1 MDEWI
6 KKLWDTHTHTH
17 TQWNIIQ
24 PWEKE
29 GNPAICDNMDG
40 PWRHCAKWKK
50 SDRER
55 QIPYDLTYMWNLKT
69 KQAGK
74 QTNETKHTHTENR
87 WVVARF
93 EDGEKMGE
101 ISEGMKT
108 YKPPVIK

>member
-1 MDEWI
+1 
-6 KKLWDTHTHTH
+6 
-17 TQWNIIQ
+17 
-24 PWEKE
+24 
-29 GNPAICDNMDG
+29 
-40 PWRHCAKWKK
+40 
-50 SDRER
+50 
-55 QIPYDLTYMWNLKT
+55 MWNLKT